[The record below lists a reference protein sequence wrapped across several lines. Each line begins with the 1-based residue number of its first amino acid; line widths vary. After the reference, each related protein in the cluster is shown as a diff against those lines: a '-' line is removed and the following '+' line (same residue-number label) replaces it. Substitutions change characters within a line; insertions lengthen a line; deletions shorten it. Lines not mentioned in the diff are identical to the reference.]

1 MRNEWTYRDVETLK
15 REFPRR
21 PTAEVARM
29 LGRSCQATAVKASK
43 LGLKKTHYGV
53 VWTPSKIKIVTDFFP
68 IMFNRPLAKW
78 VGVSMRTL
86 IRKARELGLEKEPGF
101 LDRRREDINE
111 LVSEALKRT
120 GFNNG
125 RFKKGVRNCPE
136 WEFKKGHKE
145 SPESRA
151 KRSAALKA
159 SWRRR
164 KRREELKC
172 YGIGITR

>member
-15 REFPRR
+15 LEFPRR
-21 PTAEVARM
+21 TTAEVARM
-29 LGRSCQATAVKASK
+29 LGRSREATSVKAHK
-43 LGLKKTHYGV
+43 LGLKKTHHGV
-53 VWTPSKIKIVTDFFP
+53 VWTPSKIKLLTDFFP
-68 IMFNRPLAKW
+68 IMFNKPLAKW

-86 IRKARELGLEKEPGF
+86 IRKAREMGLEKEPGF
-101 LDRRREDINE
+101 LERRREDIGE

-136 WEFKKGHKE
+136 WEFKKGHVE
-145 SPESRA
+145 SPESKA

-159 SWRRR
+159 SWRKR
-164 KRREELKC
+164 KRREELKY